1 MNSRVASLRQQLAS
15 NEHLDFASELVPYVD
30 GVLDADAKRAVEA
43 HLANCATCRGEV
55 DDLRGFVVKQ
65 RRVRPLWIA
74 AVAAAAAAI
83 AIVFVI
89 PRGGQA
95 PTPVRTGEA
104 PVLHSTLHDG
114 NSVIGVDRSGALHG
128 ITLAPEI
135 AKRAASLLAH
145 PDLAPPSSLITAMP
159 RSLRGVATKPAKLTA
174 VSPNGIAVVGTRPQF
189 VWHAPWSTNVEI
201 TISDG
206 TNDWTAPADLPRGRT
221 YTWQVATTVDG
232 HRVVAPAPPDPP
244 AQFRVVDQQTADA
257 IANARSHLVRGML
270 AYEAGAIA
278 DARREFEQLAAQNP
292 SSPIPARL
300 IASCDR
306 SMNSTRVV
314 TGERAHD
321 GVTATD

>member
-15 NEHLDFASELVPYVD
+15 SEHLDFASELVPYVD
-30 GVLDADAKRAVEA
+30 GVLDADAKRAAES
-43 HLANCATCRGEV
+43 HLANCATCRAEV
-55 DDLRGFVVKQ
+55 GDLRGFVVKQ
-65 RRVRPLWIA
+65 RRWRPALIA
-74 AVAAAAAAI
+74 ALAAAAAI
-83 AIVFVI
+83 VIGFIVI

-104 PVLHSTLHDG
+104 PVLHWTLRDG
-114 NSVIGVDRSGALHG
+114 SSVIGVDRGGALRG

-145 PDLAPPSSLITAMP
+145 PDLAPPSSLIAAVP
-159 RSLRGVATKPAKLTA
+159 RSLRGAATKTTKLKA

-189 VWHAPWSTNVEI
+189 IFHAPWSSNVEI

-221 YTWQVATTVDG
+221 YTWQVATTIDG
-232 HRVVAPAPPDPP
+232 RRVVAPAPPDPP
-244 AQFRVVDQQTADA
+244 ARFRVVDQQTADA
-257 IANARSHLVRGML
+257 IASARSHLVRGML

-278 DARREFEQLAAQNP
+278 DARREFEQLAAENP
-292 SSPIPARL
+292 SSPIPLKL

-306 SMNSTRVV
+306 STRVIA
-314 TGERAHD
+314 GERAHD
-321 GVTATD
+321 GVGTAD